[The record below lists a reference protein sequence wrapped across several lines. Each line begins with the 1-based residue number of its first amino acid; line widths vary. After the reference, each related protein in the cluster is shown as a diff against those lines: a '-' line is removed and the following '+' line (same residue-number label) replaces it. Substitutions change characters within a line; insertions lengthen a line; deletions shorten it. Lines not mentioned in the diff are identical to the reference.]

1 MGLNI
6 DKYQFRNFFYTI
18 PQLVSHGRKNYL
30 CMDEKYFLMP
40 DKFSQQAAALY
51 KKVN

>member
-1 MGLNI
+1 MVEKIIYAWMKNI
-6 DKYQFRNFFYTI
+6 
-18 PQLVSHGRKNYL
+18 
-30 CMDEKYFLMP
+30 FLMP